1 MRPEP
6 IKITLS
12 DKDYTI
18 RPLTLGQIRKIDE
31 LMLRLEM
38 RQVGKS
44 IAIIAIALERDYAAT
59 AADIEN
65 QEHSMME
72 LGSAV
77 ASILTVG
84 GMIAVSSSGESPAA
98 QVITGTASTES

>member
-18 RPLTLGQIRKIDE
+18 RPLTLGQIRKIDN
-31 LMLRLEM
+31 LMLSHEM
-38 RQVGKS
+38 RQLEKS
-44 IAIIAIALERDYAAT
+44 IAIIAIALERDYAAI

-65 QEHSMME
+65 QEHSMIE

-77 ASILTVG
+77 ASVLTVG
-84 GMIAVSSSGESPAA
+84 GMIAVASTGESPAA
-98 QVITGTASTES
+98 QAITGTASTES